1 MARQIALL
9 RGVNVGGHRKVPMA
23 ELRALMEE
31 LGYEDVRT
39 YVQSG
44 NVVFTGPDETPE
56 QAARRIEQGIEAAFG
71 LAGVIVMVRS
81 RDELAGVA
89 AANPL
94 AGVATDPSR
103 YLVSFLDAEVDAD
116 RIAALEAGDF
126 APEAFAVRGREIYV
140 WAPKGLSD
148 SRLVKAVSEK
158 KLGVTATVRNWRT
171 VEKLLALAD
180 E

>member
-1 MARQIALL
+1 MGRQIALL

-56 QAARRIEQGIEAAFG
+56 QA
-71 LAGVIVMVRS
+71 
-81 RDELAGVA
+81 
-89 AANPL
+89 
-94 AGVATDPSR
+94 SR